1 MVAIKTWLTDTEYI
15 FVINVPFI
23 LIVIESLPHSYYI
36 TGYVTRGT
44 RKMPLV
50 KQELLTLLEHL
61 RSPQFVVWFVL
72 LNLEFSVYCFV
83 DHCLS
88 FWSLYCLSFGHC
100 IVCLLVIVLSVPFGH
115 CIVCLLVIV
124 LSVFWSLYCLSFG
137 HCIVCLLVIVLSVF
151 RLKASDNPF
160 GIFHYLIHTIRAFN

>member
-1 MVAIKTWLTDTEYI
+1 VVKLESSLENVMVAIKTWLTDTEYI

-23 LIVIESLPHSYYI
+23 LIVIESFPHSYYI

-50 KQELLTLLEHL
+50 KQELLTLPEHL

-124 LSVFWSLYCLSFG
+124 LSVFWSLYCLSF
-137 HCIVCLLVIVLSVF
+137 
-151 RLKASDNPF
+151 D
-160 GIFHYLIHTIRAFN
+160 

>member
-1 MVAIKTWLTDTEYI
+1 
-15 FVINVPFI
+15 
-23 LIVIESLPHSYYI
+23 
-36 TGYVTRGT
+36 
-44 RKMPLV
+44 MPLV
-50 KQELLTLLEHL
+50 KQELLTLPEHL